1 MDAREAELDLVRQIR
16 TSRARLEDDI
26 SELEHRF
33 RDVART
39 SRSAAR
45 TIAIGGA
52 VAIALFLFV
61 PRFIRALRRTYAPF
75 T

>member
-26 SELEHRF
+26 SELEHRL
-33 RDVART
+33 RGVART
-39 SRSAAR
+39 SRSVAR
-45 TIAIGGA
+45 SLAIGGA
-52 VAIALFLFV
+52 VALAMVLFV
-61 PRFIRALRRTYAPF
+61 PRFFRLVRRTYAPF